1 MYSGIEDT
9 SAEYEKKV
17 NQLSN
22 QIYGLQ
28 TQIETLKALIEDK
41 DYIINQLSNENSQL
55 KSQIQTFQQQVQP
68 INPPNQYVSPT
79 QPPSQYASP
88 TQPPNQYAS
97 PTQPPNQYI
106 TPSTTTNTGVITN
119 KRVCPICG
127 AMGFAIK
134 EFDDKSRIIS
144 YIPRRIYA
152 KKKVCTKC
160 RHEF

>member
-1 MYSGIEDT
+1 MYSGMEDM
-9 SAEYEKKV
+9 SAEYEKKL
-17 NQLSN
+17 NQLTN

-28 TQIETLKALIEDK
+28 TQIETLKALLEDK

-55 KSQIQTFQQQVQP
+55 KSQIQGFQQPLKP
-68 INPPNQYVSPT
+68 INPPNQYQNPIK
-79 QPPSQYASP
+79 
-88 TQPPNQYAS
+88 
-97 PTQPPNQYI
+97 PPNQYI
-106 TPSTTTNTGVITN
+106 TPPIATNTGVITN

-152 KKKVCTKC
+152 KKRVCTKC